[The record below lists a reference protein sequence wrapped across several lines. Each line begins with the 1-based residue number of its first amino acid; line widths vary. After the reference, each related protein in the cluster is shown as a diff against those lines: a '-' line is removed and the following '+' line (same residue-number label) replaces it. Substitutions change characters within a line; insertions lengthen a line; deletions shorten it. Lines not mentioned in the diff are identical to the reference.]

1 MKKEYNDYTEAEIEK
16 ILFRRDIGK
25 REKIKQMFFIYE
37 KKYPKEDKESIIK
50 GCIKYY
56 EYKIERKNPD
66 RYYKS

>member
-1 MKKEYNDYTEAEIEK
+1 MRDKNDYTEKEIEK

-37 KKYPKEDKESIIK
+37 KKHPDEDKEILIK
-50 GCIKYY
+50 TCIKYY

-66 RYYKS
+66 KYYKS